1 MLNPL
6 LISRKENAG
15 ILRRICSELGAVPR
29 EIIGEDWSLSL
40 FLKCDLK
47 NYLYQS
53 HYIFD
58 ISAFKEKNDDF
69 VNLCAGIYYQK
80 SDANIIIYADNCYP
94 GDEILDKLSQKMK
107 LTEPYRVMNEKSLYQ
122 RRDRKKEA
130 FVPQAVT
137 EVTEQADSEE
147 MNEYVLKPLYT
158 QKEIREFRKQNEQ
171 DGNFIVTKDTV
182 KSMED
187 LEKLFLVWQDA
198 TEVAERTEEI
208 EVGEELENENGLR
221 FSKLVIKKS
230 Q

>member
-1 MLNPL
+1 MRKACVSIAFQMQQ
-6 LISRKENAG
+6 LIGDTEDYAG
-15 ILRRICSELGAVPR
+15 VRRWE
-29 EIIGEDWSLSL
+29 
-40 FLKCDLK
+40 
-47 NYLYQS
+47 
-53 HYIFD
+53 
-58 ISAFKEKNDDF
+58 
-69 VNLCAGIYYQK
+69 
-80 SDANIIIYADNCYP
+80 
-94 GDEILDKLSQKMK
+94 
-107 LTEPYRVMNEKSLYQ
+107 
-122 RRDRKKEA
+122 EA
-130 FVPQAVT
+130 AI
-137 EVTEQADSEE
+137 DSEE

-198 TEVAERTEEI
+198 TEVAEGTEEI

>member
-1 MLNPL
+1 
-6 LISRKENAG
+6 
-15 ILRRICSELGAVPR
+15 
-29 EIIGEDWSLSL
+29 
-40 FLKCDLK
+40 
-47 NYLYQS
+47 
-53 HYIFD
+53 
-58 ISAFKEKNDDF
+58 
-69 VNLCAGIYYQK
+69 
-80 SDANIIIYADNCYP
+80 
-94 GDEILDKLSQKMK
+94 
-107 LTEPYRVMNEKSLYQ
+107 MNENSLYQ

-171 DGNFIVTKDTV
+171 DGNFNCDERHSKIHGRSGKAV
-182 KSMED
+182 SC
-187 LEKLFLVWQDA
+187 LADA
-198 TEVAERTEEI
+198 TEVAEGTEEI

>member
-1 MLNPL
+1 
-6 LISRKENAG
+6 
-15 ILRRICSELGAVPR
+15 
-29 EIIGEDWSLSL
+29 
-40 FLKCDLK
+40 
-47 NYLYQS
+47 
-53 HYIFD
+53 
-58 ISAFKEKNDDF
+58 
-69 VNLCAGIYYQK
+69 
-80 SDANIIIYADNCYP
+80 
-94 GDEILDKLSQKMK
+94 
-107 LTEPYRVMNEKSLYQ
+107 MNEKSLYQ

-198 TEVAERTEEI
+198 TEVAEGTEEI

-221 FSKLVIKKS
+221 FSKLVIKKIS
-230 Q
+230 VIIRCKYHRWGLVPQHHNKKDKDKGKHMVNLYGRIVCDRGGESEENHFRAVSADMHFTSKIRSGHINAEG